1 MMNSQE
7 MDLLL
12 GRLAVHFQVLTKE
25 QVAEALRWRR
35 DSGSQLELGQFLVA
49 EGFVSPEVFAK
60 LERARQQYL
69 MKQGESG
76 ATAAAPAAPAPPA
89 APAAPAFAP
98 PAPSLAAPAPPTPPT
113 AGGYGASPAFAPSPL
128 VYAQPEAPPRAG
140 AATEPMAVFPFDPTA
155 EEAAPAGFQ
164 IDPLPTPFDPPAA
177 VAPAAPAAFAMPAP
191 APAAFAM
198 PAPAPAAMPA
208 AAPAPVAAAPVAA
221 APAAPAPARSGPSL
235 VAAHVVVPPGGFR
248 IQYDRSRSL
257 DDLLTQ
263 ASRVG
268 ASDLHVHSLAPLRM
282 RVNGSMEDC
291 SAELLDPEH
300 ARRLILTIFD
310 DHQRKVFE
318 ERMQL
323 DFAYTLPG
331 VGRFRANAY
340 MQQRGTDAVFRI
352 IPEKPPTLA
361 ELGLPANLERV
372 IQFHQ
377 GMVLFT
383 GPAGCGK
390 SSTMAAMTKLVN
402 ESRPDHIITVED
414 PIEYVHASAN
424 CLVNQRQVGPHTES
438 FARALRAALR
448 EDPDVIV
455 IGELRDLETI
465 SLALTAAETGHL
477 VLGSL
482 HTSSA
487 VRTVNRLLGVFPP
500 EQQAQIRTMVSESLR
515 AVVSQRLLARA
526 DGKGRVPALEVMINN
541 KAVGNLIRESKT
553 FQIPSQ
559 IQTDASAGMVLLD
572 ASLMEL
578 YKSGVVT
585 AEEARKHAE
594 DPKKFV

>member
-1 MMNSQE
+1 
-7 MDLLL
+7 MDMLL
-12 GRLAVHFQVLTKE
+12 GRLAVHFQVLAKE
-25 QVAEALRWRR
+25 QVAEAMRWRR
-35 DSGSQLELGQFLVA
+35 DSGSPLDLGTFLVE
-49 EGFVSPEVFAK
+49 EGFISAETFTK
-60 LERARQQYL
+60 LERARLQWL
-69 MKQGESG
+69 EKNAPANGSG
-76 ATAAAPAAPAPPA
+76 AAAPPA
-89 APAAPAFAP
+89 APVQPVRPAPAAPYLG
-98 PAPSLAAPAPPTPPT
+98 PAEPI
-113 AGGYGASPAFAPSPL
+113 FAPSPL
-128 VYAQPEAPPRAG
+128 VFA
-140 AATEPMAVFPFDPTA
+140 EPSGS
-155 EEAAPAGFQ
+155 GFQ
-164 IDPLPTPFDPPAA
+164 IDPLPDPIGAPSGSTPVYSPAPDSPATQPVAVGAFAMSAAAGPSEISPSA
-177 VAPAAPAAFAMPAP
+177 VAPPA
-191 APAAFAM
+191 
-198 PAPAPAAMPA
+198 A
-208 AAPAPVAAAPVAA
+208 AAPAP
-221 APAAPAPARSGPSL
+221 
-235 VAAHVVVPPGGFR
+235 PPRAEKRYR
-248 IQYDRSRSL
+248 IRYDRSRSL

-263 ASRVG
+263 AAKAG
-268 ASDLHVHSLAPLRM
+268 ASDLHVHSMAPLRLRM
-282 RVNGSMEDC
+282 NGNMEDC
-291 SAELLDPEH
+291 SSEVIEPEH
-300 ARRLILTIFD
+300 ARSLILGILD
-310 DHQRKVFE
+310 DGQRAMFE

-323 DFAYTLPG
+323 DFAYTIEG

-340 MQQRGTDAVFRI
+340 QQQRGTDAVFRI
-352 IPEKPPTLA
+352 IPASAPTLA
-361 ELGLPANLERV
+361 DLGLPANLDRV

-377 GMVLFT
+377 GLVLFT

-390 SSTMAAMTKLVN
+390 SSTMAAMTRLVN

-414 PIEYVHASAN
+414 PIEYVHPSAA

-477 VLGSL
+477 VLGTL

-526 DGKGRVPALEVMINN
+526 DGKGRVPAIEVLMGT

-559 IQTDASAGMVLLD
+559 IQTGASAGMVLLD

-578 YKSGVVT
+578 YKNGVVT
-585 AEEARKHAE
+585 VEEARRNAE
-594 DPKKFV
+594 DPRKFN

>member
-1 MMNSQE
+1 MNRE
-7 MDLLL
+7 DMDLLL
-12 GRLAVHFQVLTKE
+12 GRLAVHFQVLAKE

-35 DSGSQLELGQFLVA
+35 ESGSPLDLGSFLVA
-49 EGFVSPEVFAK
+49 EGFISAETFAK
-60 LERARQQYL
+60 LERARQQWL
-69 MKQGESG
+69 EKN
-76 ATAAAPAAPAPPA
+76 APA
-89 APAAPAFAP
+89 APAAPAAVAAP
-98 PAPSLAAPAPPTPPT
+98 VQPVRPAPAVSYQGPSEPL
-113 AGGYGASPAFAPSPL
+113 FAPSPL
-128 VYAQPEAPPRAG
+128 VFAEP
-140 AATEPMAVFPFDPTA
+140 AATSFE
-155 EEAAPAGFQ
+155 
-164 IDPLPTPFDPPAA
+164 IDPLPDPNGAPSGPTPVYSPAPDSPATQPVAIGAFATPPPAA
-177 VAPAAPAAFAMPAP
+177 PSAVEPAA
-191 APAAFAM
+191 
-198 PAPAPAAMPA
+198 A
-208 AAPAPVAAAPVAA
+208 AAPAP
-221 APAAPAPARSGPSL
+221 
-235 VAAHVVVPPGGFR
+235 PPRVEKRYR
-248 IQYDRSRSL
+248 IRYDRSRSL

-263 ASRVG
+263 AAKAG
-268 ASDLHVHSLAPLRM
+268 ASDLHLHSMAPLRLRM
-282 RVNGSMEDC
+282 NGNMEDC
-291 SAELLDPEH
+291 SSEVIEPEH
-300 ARRLILTIFD
+300 ARSLILGILD
-310 DHQRKVFE
+310 DGQRAMFE

-323 DFAYTLPG
+323 DFAYTLEG

-340 MQQRGTDAVFRI
+340 QQQRGTDAVFRI
-352 IPEKPPTLA
+352 IPAQAPTLA
-361 ELGLPANLERV
+361 DLGLPANLDRV

-377 GMVLFT
+377 GLVLFT

-390 SSTMAAMTKLVN
+390 SSTMAAMTRLVN

-414 PIEYVHASAN
+414 PIEYVHPSAA

-477 VLGSL
+477 VLGTL

-526 DGKGRVPALEVMINN
+526 DGKGRVPAIEVLMGT

-559 IQTDASAGMVLLD
+559 IQTGATAGMVLLD

-578 YKSGVVT
+578 YKNGVVT
-585 AEEARKHAE
+585 VEEARRNAE
-594 DPKKFV
+594 DPRKFN